1 MGDTHMNLGNRDYW
15 LYALHAGFWIAF
27 AIARLFARARAGAT
41 SATPAAPAAS
51 TEASVRFS
59 RLILAP
65 HIVAFGLMYWGI
77 DAAVFHR
84 AVPEWLAGQRVL
96 GASIILA
103 GAALTVWALLYFRS
117 WRFRAKLDA
126 GHELATGGPFHFLR
140 HPIYMG
146 LNLLAIG
153 TAVWIPTPIMLA
165 SAALMLIGS
174 DIRARAEEGIL
185 LSAFGDSYREYSAR
199 TQRFLPGVY

>member
-1 MGDTHMNLGNRDYW
+1 MRDARVHMSNRDYW

-27 AIARLFARARAGAT
+27 GIARLFVRARAGAA
-41 SATPAAPAAS
+41 SAAPAAPVAS
-51 TEASVRFS
+51 SEASGRFS

-96 GASIILA
+96 GAIVIVA
-103 GAALTVWALLYFRS
+103 GAALTVCALLYFRS

-153 TAVWIPTPIMLA
+153 TAVWIPTPIILA
-165 SAALMLIGS
+165 AAALMLIGS

-185 LSAFGDSYREYSAR
+185 LAAFGDSYREYSAR
-199 TQRFLPGVY
+199 TQRFLPGLY

>member
-1 MGDTHMNLGNRDYW
+1 MQITNRDYW

-27 AIARLFARARAGAT
+27 AIARLYVRARAGAPSAA
-41 SATPAAPAAS
+41 SATPAPPAAS
-51 TEASVRFS
+51 TEAAGQFS

-84 AVPEWLAGQRVL
+84 GVPEWLAGQRVL
-96 GASIILA
+96 GALVIAA

-117 WRFRAKLDA
+117 WRFRAKVDA
-126 GHELATGGPFHFLR
+126 GHELATGGPFRFLR

-153 TAVWIPTPIMLA
+153 TAVWIPTPIVLA
-165 SAALMLIGS
+165 STALMLIGS

-185 LSAFGDSYREYSAR
+185 LAAFGDSYREYSAR
-199 TQRFLPGVY
+199 TQRFLPGLY

>member
-1 MGDTHMNLGNRDYW
+1 MHITNRDYW

-27 AIARLFARARAGAT
+27 GIARLFVRARAGAT
-41 SATPAAPAAS
+41 SAAPAAPATS
-51 TEASVRFS
+51 SEASGRFS

-77 DAAVFHR
+77 DAAVFHHG
-84 AVPEWLAGQRVL
+84 VPEWLAGQRIL
-96 GASIILA
+96 GAIVIAA

-126 GHELATGGPFHFLR
+126 GHELATGGPFRYLR

-153 TAVWIPTPIMLA
+153 TAVWIPTPIILV

-185 LSAFGDSYREYSAR
+185 LAAFGDSYREYSAR
-199 TQRFLPGVY
+199 TQRFLPGLY